1 MGGKAVRWAQAFQG
15 FVALPI
21 EGFEEI
27 IGSDDPASDQLPR
40 EVTVS
45 AYKLDRVSC
54 FPFSSETGKIQ
65 LTRYARG
72 MLPLARADHTP
83 DRSRSHAPEESK
95 SLTSHGPRIL
105 IGASLWTY
113 HATGEFGIMKKD
125 TGGFGR
131 ELRRRRNEKKL
142 SLATLSGQVFCSQ
155 SHLSK
160 VETGKAKAN
169 RRLGRLCDDALE
181 AHGELTALLEDEEPM
196 RTQPAEIKSVFGLP
210 ASPSHF
216 VGRQE
221 ELRSIAEH
229 LTGALEGSLCVLSGM
244 AGVGKTTLALQG
256 AWKASESFPDGCF
269 FLDFSETPP
278 HGTREVLSSLLRL
291 IGVSQAQ
298 LPSRPDALA
307 NLWRSRIRHKRLL
320 LVLDNVRSAAEVAPL
335 LSSEPGYKV
344 IVTSQKRLSALDDA
358 THVPMGV
365 LTGAEA
371 EALFRAAGGERTACA
386 AEAAVRAVVEH
397 CGRLPLAVR
406 IVAAR
411 LRSGSVRSVAEL
423 EMRLSH
429 EAHRLEL
436 LDDGDRSVTA
446 ALTVSCHD
454 LSAEQRRVLALLALH
469 PGPGIDLHD
478 VAVLADID
486 PLRAAALVDGLADA
500 HLVTHESSRRMT
512 VHGLVRQFARVEL
525 LAHLAVEEQHAAL
538 RRLLEHGLRLAVAA
552 DKLLTP
558 QRFRPPVI
566 LDDFPEGARAFSDR
580 AEGILWLESEWRS
593 LVALCETAAELGLHS
608 LCWQLAFAL
617 RDFFF
622 LTKRWGP
629 WIETHTRAVESARTA
644 GARTWLAISLSNLG
658 VAHSDRGDLTV
669 AVGYFQQALVLYQEL
684 GDDDGVV
691 NSTSNLAWAELYLGE
706 YENSM
711 DGLRK
716 ALKYYRRTENRR
728 NAAITL
734 RGIALLEAE
743 LELCPSAVKH
753 AQQARAEFHALGL
766 ELDAVM
772 SVNCAAWAH
781 FRSGDH
787 RAATAGYDEALA
799 LAESC
804 PSSYERARALTGL
817 GNISW
822 ASGRHEAAAELWKR
836 ADALYGGLEP
846 VMLGEARVRLAS

>member
-1 MGGKAVRWAQAFQG
+1 MNR
-15 FVALPI
+15 
-21 EGFEEI
+21 
-27 IGSDDPASDQLPR
+27 D
-40 EVTVS
+40 
-45 AYKLDRVSC
+45 
-54 FPFSSETGKIQ
+54 
-65 LTRYARG
+65 AR
-72 MLPLARADHTP
+72 
-83 DRSRSHAPEESK
+83 K
-95 SLTSHGPRIL
+95 F
-105 IGASLWTY
+105 
-113 HATGEFGIMKKD
+113 GE
-125 TGGFGR
+125 
-131 ELRRRRNEKKL
+131 ELRRRRKAKGL
-142 SLATLSGQVFCSQ
+142 SLEALSAQVFCSR
-155 SHLSK
+155 SHLST
-160 VETGKAKAN
+160 VERGEAKAN
-169 RRLGRLCDDALE
+169 HQLGRRCDHALE
-181 AHGELTALLEDEEPM
+181 AHGKLAALLGGEEPGG
-196 RTQPAEIKSVFGLP
+196 TLPSDIQSVFGLP
-210 ASPSHF
+210 APPSHF
-216 VGRQE
+216 VGRPE
-221 ELRSIAEH
+221 ELKSIADH
-229 LTGALEGSLCVLSGM
+229 LTGALEGSLCVISGM

-256 AWKASESFPDGCF
+256 AWAASTSFPDGCF
-269 FLDFSETPP
+269 FLDFGETTP
-278 HGTREVLSSLLRL
+278 HGAQEVLGSLLKL
-291 IGVSQAQ
+291 IGVPEEQ
-298 LPSRPDALA
+298 LPARPDALA
-307 NLWRSRIRHKRLL
+307 NLWRSRTRDKRLM
-320 LVLDNVRSAAEVAPL
+320 LVLDNVRSAADVAPL
-335 LSSEPGYKV
+335 LSSDPGCKV
-344 IVTSQKRLSALDDA
+344 IVTSRKRLSALDEA
-358 THVPMGV
+358 THVPVGV
-365 LTGAEA
+365 LTDTEA
-371 EALFRAAGGERTACA
+371 GALFRTAGGERAACA
-386 AEAAVRAVVEH
+386 PEAAVRAVVEY

-411 LRSGSVRSVAEL
+411 LRSGSMRSVAEL
-423 EMRLSH
+423 EVRLSH
-429 EAHRLEL
+429 ETHRLEL
-436 LDDGDRSVTA
+436 LDDGDRSVAA
-446 ALTVSCHD
+446 ALAVSCHC
-454 LSAEQRRVLALLALH
+454 LSGEQRRVLALLALH

-486 PLRAAALVDGLADA
+486 PLRAATLVDGLADA
-500 HLVTHESSRRMT
+500 HLVTHESPRRVSM
-512 VHGLVRQFARVEL
+512 HDLVRQFARVEL
-525 LAHLAVEEQHAAL
+525 LAQLTVEEQHAAL

-566 LDDFPEGARAFSDR
+566 LDDFPEGAWAFCDR
-580 AEGILWLESEWRS
+580 AAGVLWLESEWRS

-658 VAHSDRGDLTV
+658 VAHSDRGDLTM

-691 NSTSNLAWAELYLGE
+691 NSVSNLAWAELYLGE

-711 DGLRK
+711 DGLRT
-716 ALKYYRRTENRR
+716 ALKYYRRMENRR

-743 LELCPSAVKH
+743 LQLCPSAVEH

-787 RAATAGYDEALA
+787 RAATAGYKEALA

-804 PSSYERARALTGL
+804 ASSYEGARALTGL

-822 ASGRHEAAAELWKR
+822 ARGRHEAATELWRR

>member
-1 MGGKAVRWAQAFQG
+1 MKRDTLDF
-15 FVALPI
+15 
-21 EGFEEI
+21 
-27 IGSDDPASDQLPR
+27 GSD
-40 EVTVS
+40 
-45 AYKLDRVSC
+45 
-54 FPFSSETGKIQ
+54 
-65 LTRYARG
+65 
-72 MLPLARADHTP
+72 
-83 DRSRSHAPEESK
+83 
-95 SLTSHGPRIL
+95 
-105 IGASLWTY
+105 
-113 HATGEFGIMKKD
+113 
-125 TGGFGR
+125 
-131 ELRRRRNEKKL
+131 LRRRRNEKKITLRKL
-142 SLATLSGQVFCSQ
+142 SERVFCTP

-160 VETGKAKAN
+160 VERGKTKAN
-169 RRLGRLCDDALE
+169 LRFGRLCDDALE
-181 AHGELTALLEDEEPM
+181 AQGELAALLEDGEPM
-196 RTQPAEIKSVFGLP
+196 GERPAGIKSISGLP

-216 VGRQE
+216 VGRPE
-221 ELRSIAEH
+221 ELKSVADH
-229 LTGALEGSLCVLSGM
+229 LTGVLEGSLCVISGM
-244 AGVGKTTLALQG
+244 AGVGKTALALQG
-256 AWKASESFPDGCF
+256 AWAASKFFPDGCF
-269 FLDFSETPP
+269 FLDFSETSP
-278 HGTREVLSSLLRL
+278 HGAREVLNSLLQL
-291 IGVSQAQ
+291 TGVPQER

-307 NLWRSRIRHKRLL
+307 NIWRSRTRDKRLL
-320 LVLDNVRSAAEVAPL
+320 LVLDNVHSAVDVAPL
-335 LSSEPGYKV
+335 LSSGLGCKV
-344 IVTSQKRLSALDDA
+344 IVTSQKRLSALDEA
-358 THVPMGV
+358 THVPVGV
-365 LTGAEA
+365 LTDTEA
-371 EALFRAAGGERTACA
+371 RALFRTAGGERAACA
-386 AEAAVRAVVEH
+386 PEAVVRAVVEY

-411 LRSGSVRSVAEL
+411 LRSGSMRSVAEL
-423 EMRLSH
+423 EVRLSH

-436 LDDGDRSVTA
+436 LDDGDRSVAA
-446 ALTVSCHD
+446 ALTVSCHC
-454 LSAEQRRVLALLALH
+454 LSGEQRRVLALLALH
-469 PGPGIDLHD
+469 PGPGIDLYD

-486 PLRAAALVDGLADA
+486 PLRAATLVDSIADA
-500 HLVTHESSRRMT
+500 HLLTHESSRRVSM
-512 VHGLVRQFARVEL
+512 HGLVRQFARVEL
-525 LAHLAVEEQHAAL
+525 LAHLTVEERHAAL

-566 LDDFPEGARAFSDR
+566 LDDFPEGAWAFSDR
-580 AEGILWLESEWRS
+580 TAGVVWLESEWRS
-593 LVALCETAAELGLHS
+593 LVALCGTAAELGLHS

-658 VAHSDRGDLTV
+658 VAHSDRGDLTL

-691 NSTSNLAWAELYLGE
+691 NSVSNLAWAELYLGE

-711 DGLRK
+711 DGLRT

-743 LELCPSAVKH
+743 IQLCPSAVEH
-753 AQQARAEFHALGL
+753 AQQARAEFHDLGL

-781 FRSGDH
+781 FQSGDQL
-787 RAATAGYDEALA
+787 AATAGYKEALA

-804 PSSYERARALTGL
+804 ASSYEGARALTGL

-822 ASGRHEAAAELWKR
+822 ARGRHEAATELWRR

>member
-1 MGGKAVRWAQAFQG
+1 MK
-15 FVALPI
+15 
-21 EGFEEI
+21 
-27 IGSDDPASDQLPR
+27 
-40 EVTVS
+40 
-45 AYKLDRVSC
+45 
-54 FPFSSETGKIQ
+54 
-65 LTRYARG
+65 RYA
-72 MLPLARADHTP
+72 LD
-83 DRSRSHAPEESK
+83 
-95 SLTSHGPRIL
+95 
-105 IGASLWTY
+105 
-113 HATGEFGIMKKD
+113 FGS
-125 TGGFGR
+125 
-131 ELRRRRNEKKL
+131 ELRRRRNEKQITL
-142 SLATLSGQVFCSQ
+142 GTLSEQVFCSQ

-169 RRLGRLCDDALE
+169 LRLARLCDNALE
-181 AHGELTALLEDEEPM
+181 AQGELVALLEDEESM
-196 RTQPAEIKSVFGLP
+196 RKHPIDIKSIFGLP
-210 ASPSHF
+210 APPSHF
-216 VGRQE
+216 VGRTE
-221 ELRSIAEH
+221 ELKNIADH
-229 LTGALEGSLCVLSGM
+229 LTDALQGSLCVISGM
-244 AGVGKTTLALQG
+244 AGVGKTALALQG
-256 AWKASESFPDGCF
+256 AWASSESFPDGCF
-269 FLDFSETPP
+269 FLDFSETSPG
-278 HGTREVLSSLLRL
+278 GTREVLSSLLQL
-291 IGVSQAQ
+291 IGVPEEQ

-307 NLWRSRIRHKRLL
+307 NLWRSRTRGKRLL
-320 LVLDNVRSAAEVAPL
+320 LILDNMRSAADVAPL
-335 LSSEPGYKV
+335 LSSGPGYKV
-344 IVTSQKRLSALDDA
+344 IVTSQKRLSALDEA
-358 THVPMGV
+358 THVSVGV
-365 LTGAEA
+365 LTNAEA
-371 EALFRAAGGERTACA
+371 GALFRRAGGERAACA
-386 AEAAVRAVVEH
+386 AEAAVHAIIDH

-411 LRSGSVRSVAEL
+411 LRSGSMRSVAEL

-436 LDDGDRSVTA
+436 LDDGDRSVAA
-446 ALTVSCHD
+446 ALTVSCHY
-454 LSAEQRRVLALLALH
+454 LSGQQRRVLALLALH
-469 PGPGIDLHD
+469 PGSDIDLHD

-486 PLRAAALVDGLADA
+486 PLHAATLVDSLADA
-500 HLVTHESSRRMT
+500 HLVTHESSRRVTM
-512 VHGLVRQFARVEL
+512 HGLVRQFARGEL
-525 LAHLAVEEQHAAL
+525 LARLAVEEQQAAL

-552 DKLLTP
+552 DRLLTP

-566 LDDFPEGARAFSDR
+566 LDDFPEGPWAFSDR
-580 AEGILWLESEWRS
+580 AASVLWLESEWRS

-629 WIETHTRAVESARTA
+629 WIETHTRAVESARTS

-658 VAHSDRGDLTV
+658 VAHSDRGDLTM
-669 AVGYFQQALVLYQEL
+669 AMGYFQQALVLYQEL

-691 NSTSNLAWAELYLGE
+691 NSVSNLAWTELYLGE

-711 DGLRK
+711 DGLRT
-716 ALKYYRRTENRR
+716 ALKYYRRMKNRR

-743 LELCPSAVKH
+743 LQLCPSAVEH

-781 FRSGDH
+781 FRAGDH
-787 RAATAGYDEALA
+787 RAAAAGYKEALA

-804 PSSYERARALTGL
+804 ASSYEGARALTGL

-822 ASGRHEAAAELWKR
+822 ARGRHEAATDLWRR

>member
-1 MGGKAVRWAQAFQG
+1 MKRYTLDF
-15 FVALPI
+15 
-21 EGFEEI
+21 
-27 IGSDDPASDQLPR
+27 GS
-40 EVTVS
+40 
-45 AYKLDRVSC
+45 
-54 FPFSSETGKIQ
+54 
-65 LTRYARG
+65 
-72 MLPLARADHTP
+72 
-83 DRSRSHAPEESK
+83 
-95 SLTSHGPRIL
+95 
-105 IGASLWTY
+105 
-113 HATGEFGIMKKD
+113 
-125 TGGFGR
+125 
-131 ELRRRRNEKKL
+131 ELRRRRNEKKITL
-142 SLATLSGQVFCSQ
+142 GTLSEQVFCSQ

-160 VETGKAKAN
+160 VETGKTKAN
-169 RRLGRLCDDALE
+169 LQLGRLCDDALE
-181 AHGELTALLEDEEPM
+181 AQGELVALLKDEESM
-196 RTQPAEIKSVFGLP
+196 RKHPTDINSLFGLP
-210 ASPSHF
+210 APPSHF
-216 VGRQE
+216 VGRPE
-221 ELRSIAEH
+221 ELKSIADH
-229 LTGALEGSLCVLSGM
+229 LTGALEGSPCVISGM
-244 AGVGKTTLALQG
+244 AGVGKTALALQG
-256 AWKASESFPDGCF
+256 AWAASKSFPDGCF
-269 FLDFSETPP
+269 FLDFSETSPR
-278 HGTREVLSSLLRL
+278 GAREVLSSLLQL
-291 IGVSQAQ
+291 IGVPEER
-298 LPSRPDALA
+298 LPCRPDALA
-307 NLWRSRIRHKRLL
+307 NLWRSSTRDKRLL
-320 LVLDNVRSAAEVAPL
+320 LVLDNVRSAADVAPL
-335 LSSEPGYKV
+335 LSSEPGCKV
-344 IVTSQKRLSALDDA
+344 IVTSQKRLSALDEA
-358 THVPMGV
+358 THVPVGV
-365 LTGAEA
+365 LTDAEA
-371 EALFRAAGGERTACA
+371 EAVFRTAGGERAACA
-386 AEAAVRAVVEH
+386 AEAAVQAVVEY

-411 LRSGSVRSVAEL
+411 LRSGSLRSVAEL

-429 EAHRLEL
+429 EARRLEL

-446 ALTVSCHD
+446 ALTVSCHY
-454 LSAEQRRVLALLALH
+454 LSGEQRRVLALLALH

-478 VAVLADID
+478 VAVLADVD
-486 PLRAAALVDGLADA
+486 PLRAATLVDSLADA
-500 HLVTHESSRRMT
+500 HLVTHESSRRVGM
-512 VHGLVRQFARVEL
+512 HSLVRQFARVEL
-525 LAHLAVEEQHAAL
+525 LTRLTVEEQHAAL

-558 QRFRPPVI
+558 QRFRPPVV
-566 LDDFPEGARAFSDR
+566 LDDFPEGAWAFSDR
-580 AEGILWLESEWRS
+580 TAGVLWLESEWRS

-658 VAHSDRGDLTV
+658 VAHSDRGDLTM
-669 AVGYFQQALVLYQEL
+669 AIGYFQQALVLYQEL

-691 NSTSNLAWAELYLGE
+691 NSVSNLAWAELYLGE

-711 DGLRK
+711 GGLRT

-743 LELCPSAVKH
+743 LQLCPSAVEH

-781 FRSGDH
+781 FQSGDH
-787 RAATAGYDEALA
+787 RTATAGYKEALA

-804 PSSYERARALTGL
+804 ASSYEGARALTGL

-822 ASGRHEAAAELWKR
+822 ARGRHEAATELWRR